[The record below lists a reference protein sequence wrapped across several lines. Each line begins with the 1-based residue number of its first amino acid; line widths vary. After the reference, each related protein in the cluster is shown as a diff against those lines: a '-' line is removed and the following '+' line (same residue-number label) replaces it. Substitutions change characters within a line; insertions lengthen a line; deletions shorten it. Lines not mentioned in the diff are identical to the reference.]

1 MEQWWGYHKDQGWV
15 VLDRTIPSNAP
26 GLKGDLLF
34 FRCRDASTYVAK
46 RDTWRPPLYRFAP
59 NYLTAL
65 NGPEAE
71 TANAEFEAL
80 KGRWPDFE
88 REIHRLHDQTGEKEE
103 AIRLAAEKE
112 KKAAA
117 KEKRKK
123 AAAAKE
129 DS

>member
-1 MEQWWGYHKDQGWV
+1 MEQWWGYNKDHGWV

-34 FRCRDASTYVAK
+34 FRCRDTSTYVAK

-59 NYLTAL
+59 NYLMAL
-65 NGPEAE
+65 QEPEA
-71 TANAEFEAL
+71 AMASAEYASL
-80 KGRWPDFE
+80 QGRWPEFE

-103 AIRLAAEKE
+103 AIRLEAEKV

-123 AAAAKE
+123 AAAAKAE
-129 DS
+129 S